1 MSPSI
6 HNEGTCRVMP
16 DLKSSLPPHRLAIL
30 LAVIALGLAG
40 TALVVALLR
49 PQGQVLDTDGD
60 AFAARVEAYM
70 LEHPEIIPRAI
81 GVLQRREEAA
91 ATARRSEA
99 VATYWDKI
107 AHDDYSPVLGNP
119 EAAVTF
125 VEFYDY
131 RCAYCRRS
139 HPDVA
144 RLVAE
149 QGDEVRFVFRQFPV
163 IDDVGD
169 TDGPS
174 HMAARAA
181 IAADRQG
188 RFRAFHDAV
197 MTAPGR
203 LTPERIFRIAEEVGL
218 DIDRLKR
225 DMSDP
230 GIGRYISDTLLLADA
245 VGIGATP
252 TYVVNGR
259 VLVGARGYDA
269 LLAMIR
275 AGKSATA
282 SAR

>member
-1 MSPSI
+1 MPNSPLRA
-6 HNEGTCRVMP
+6 HM
-16 DLKSSLPPHRLAIL
+16 LAVL
-30 LAVIALGLAG
+30 LAGAAFVLAAV
-40 TALVVALLR
+40 TLVLLLAR
-49 PQGQVLDTDGD
+49 SQHDATNAAVDDD

-81 GVLQRREEAA
+81 GVLQRREQAA
-91 ATARRSEA
+91 AAARRSDA
-99 VATYWDKI
+99 AAAQWDRI
-107 AHDDYSPVLGNP
+107 AHDDHSPVLGNP
-119 EAAVTF
+119 DAAVTF

-139 HPDVA
+139 YPDVA

-149 QGDEVRFVFRQFPV
+149 HGDDVRFVFRQFPV
-163 IDDVGD
+163 IDDPGD

-188 RFRAFHDAV
+188 RFQAFHDAV

-203 LTPERIFRIAEEVGL
+203 LTAERIFRIAAKAGL
-218 DIDRLKR
+218 DVGRLKR
-225 DMSDP
+225 DMRDP
-230 GIGRYISDTLLLADA
+230 GIDRYISDTMLLADA

-269 LLAMIR
+269 LLAMIESSR
-275 AGKSATA
+275 GATA